1 MAFTDTR
8 EYGFE
13 PQQET
18 QMAAGASALR
28 RKERSLPGHKVSVR
42 GREGFC
48 SGSYMRSAM
57 QISSSANTQ
66 PGITSSNE
74 Y

>member
-1 MAFTDTR
+1 MSMAFTNTR

-28 RKERSLPGHKVSVR
+28 RKKEASPVTKYQFVAGKAFVL
-42 GREGFC
+42 E
-48 SGSYMRSAM
+48 A
-57 QISSSANTQ
+57 T
-66 PGITSSNE
+66 
-74 Y
+74 